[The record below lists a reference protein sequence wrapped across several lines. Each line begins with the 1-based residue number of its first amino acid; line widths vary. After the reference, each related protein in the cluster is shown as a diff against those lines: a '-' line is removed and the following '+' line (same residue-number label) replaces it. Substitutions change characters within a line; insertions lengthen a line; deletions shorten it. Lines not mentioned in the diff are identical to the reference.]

1 VTTRQQALISSTGNN
16 LLVTYATIS
25 YNFEIQI
32 IIEDCNQLNDKFDG
46 FERALFDFFF
56 NFINQLDNLKL
67 NNIPCI
73 LNHHLK
79 ISQVI
84 QFDTFFNITN
94 NQSIDE
100 LNDSLNDLNEKLLN
114 ETTKAQLE
122 QEFIDKVNETINISL
137 KVNLSALSD
146 KIEILIDA
154 LSGDPCQLV
163 SCPQYYNPACY
174 INNFTC
180 EHFCEN
186 GYCKNK
192 AQCFILADKKPS
204 CK

>member
-1 VTTRQQALISSTGNN
+1 
-16 LLVTYATIS
+16 
-25 YNFEIQI
+25 
-32 IIEDCNQLNDKFDG
+32 
-46 FERALFDFFF
+46 
-56 NFINQLDNLKL
+56 LKL

-79 ISQVI
+79 NSQVI
-84 QFDTFFNITN
+84 QFDTFFKITN
-94 NQSIDE
+94 NQSIDD

-154 LSGDPCQLV
+154 LSGDPCQLNHV
-163 SCPQYYNPACY
+163 LNIIIQLA
-174 INNFTC
+174 
-180 EHFCEN
+180 
-186 GYCKNK
+186 
-192 AQCFILADKKPS
+192 ILIILLVNIFAKMAIVKI
-204 CK
+204 KHNVLF